1 MKNNLFF
8 AIVLFLS
15 CSYVVHAQDAL
26 NIENEYK
33 EQKHALYADIGGWAF
48 WYSVN
53 YEYLVSLSTKSR
65 IGFGAGV
72 SILPSTLT
80 AGALSANYL
89 LGKTHN
95 LELGVSVGSFIP
107 DSKLMFSAR
116 TGYRYSRN
124 NGFLFRAGVSPN
136 LLRIT
141 DGPYDYGQILLPWP
155 YLSFGYSFC

>member
-8 AIVLFLS
+8 VIVLFLS

-155 YLSFGYSFC
+155 YLSFGYSF